1 MGRAG
6 QHLGVRRIDT
16 SASKEST
23 PRAKKNQHLGLRRI
37 REKMTSTAAAHRVPS
52 LTLTLELIPSCCG
65 HPNVLLTQ
73 PIGAETSTRGEWAER
88 RNKNR
93 TEQSS
98 SSPFLSTQTAFPDKW
113 RRSHIRQAI

>member
-6 QHLGVRRIDT
+6 QHLGT
-16 SASKEST
+16 ST
-23 PRAKKNQHLGLRRI
+23 PRHLGLRRI
-37 REKMTSTAAAHRVPS
+37 RGEKMTTAAADAHRVPS

-93 TEQSS
+93 MEQNC
-98 SSPFLSTQTAFPDKW
+98 SSPLLTTQTAFPDKW
-113 RRSHIRQAI
+113 KRSHICQAI

>member
-6 QHLGVRRIDT
+6 QRLGT
-16 SASKEST
+16 ST
-23 PRAKKNQHLGLRRI
+23 PQRKSQRRI
-37 REKMTSTAAAHRVPS
+37 RGEKMTTAAADAHRVPS

-93 TEQSS
+93 MEQSS

-113 RRSHIRQAI
+113 RRNHILQAI

>member
-1 MGRAG
+1 
-6 QHLGVRRIDT
+6 
-16 SASKEST
+16 
-23 PRAKKNQHLGLRRI
+23 
-37 REKMTSTAAAHRVPS
+37 MTTAPADAHRVPS

-93 TEQSS
+93 MEQSS
-98 SSPFLSTQTAFPDKW
+98 SSPFLSTQTAFPDKR

>member
-6 QHLGVRRIDT
+6 QHLGLSRIDT

-37 REKMTSTAAAHRVPS
+37 REKMTTAAHRVPS
-52 LTLTLELIPSCCG
+52 LTITLELIPSSCG

-88 RNKNR
+88 RNKKR
-93 TEQSS
+93 TEQSC
-98 SSPFLSTQTAFPDKW
+98 SSPFLSTQAAFPDKW
-113 RRSHIRQAI
+113 KRCHIRQAI